1 MKTAD
6 HLSSSLP
13 AVLKQYL
20 PEYEPSLPVKR
31 QESLSARTKSAG
43 KGSSGSKSPGRKSVS
58 ARNNHRGEETH
69 LRAESPNNG
78 QNKRRQSSEAER
90 LEKLSLK
97 WDIAKNDVRQDQ
109 HQLLKDK
116 VELQQQLIRK
126 QDALAQA
133 KRAEMENEERK
144 QKELDKARKQAK
156 EAALLQQCRNSLEE
170 DRKSASKE
178 RKSKAK
184 AAVSTPPTTSSSVP
198 SSPAKTPNRSR
209 RFHPNLS
216 PVSRTPTNSELLQ
229 RDPSWSMP
237 EGEKLQWHQ
246 QQLYQ
251 VLGKGADYFLHPKIE
266 KKAVKPINSKLRKE
280 GGKRRK
286 RESSEMS
293 FDSLGRAGVD
303 RLLKTL
309 RDESQIRLLKA
320 DAHIP
325 QELKDTFGAFVRE
338 SVGKDRP
345 PVRRFFCPQEDV
357 PELARLQDHSKL
369 VRVRHYK
376 HRVDLMYR
384 ASKNNQDRS
393 NILIHNNPPPE
404 VASLDADRDGVG
416 RYLPSWMDDTADS
429 EPDYMKWVKDGK
441 HTHRDDLTGQPI
453 REDEEDLGKAEGEM
467 MEGFTDE
474 VILQMSRRKHR
485 RPQPKYTFIKEEDTR
500 VKGSFTDK
508 FRDLYDNADIPR
520 PFNATKLPTPSKS
533 KSVLGLTSDDMA
545 AEDRNSCRSAPI
557 PEKHRRYY
565 DYISQWEPL
574 SMNALIEYTQKKE
587 AEGEGEFNQGRPK
600 MWSTQ
605 VKVT

>member
-20 PEYEPSLPVKR
+20 PEYEPTVPVKA
-31 QESLSARTKSAG
+31 QDSLSPRNTSSQKSSR
-43 KGSSGSKSPGRKSVS
+43 SSRSPGRKASS
-58 ARNNHRGEETH
+58 ARNSSRNEDNLLLGS
-69 LRAESPNNG
+69 ESSDNG

-97 WDIAKNDVRQDQ
+97 WDIAKNDVKQDQ
-109 HQLLKDK
+109 HQMLKDK
-116 VELQQQLIRK
+116 VLLQQQLIKK

-133 KRAEMENEERK
+133 KREDADNEARK
-144 QKELDKARKQAK
+144 QKELEKAKKQAK
-156 EAALLQQCRNSLEE
+156 EAALLQQCKNSIEE
-170 DRKSASKE
+170 DRRSASKE

-184 AAVSTPPTTSSSVP
+184 ASVTTPPTPSSNVP
-198 SSPAKTPNRSR
+198 SSPIRTPSKSR

-216 PVSRTPTNSELLQ
+216 PVSRTPTNTELLD

-246 QQLYQ
+246 KQLYQ

-280 GGKRRK
+280 G
-286 RESSEMS
+286 
-293 FDSLGRAGVD
+293 GRAGVD

-357 PELARLQDHSKL
+357 PELARLQDHSKTA
-369 VRVRHYK
+369 RVRHYK

-384 ASKNNQDRS
+384 ASRNNEDRT

-404 VASLDADRDGVG
+404 VASLDTDQDGVG
-416 RYLPSWMDDTADS
+416 RYLPSWMDDRAES
-429 EPDYMKWVKDGK
+429 EPDYMKWVKEGGN
-441 HTHRDDLTGQPI
+441 THRDLTSQPI
-453 REDEEDLGKAEGEM
+453 KEDDEDWQKPEEDLGG
-467 MEGFTDE
+467 EGFTDE

-485 RPQPKYTFIKEEDTR
+485 HPQPKYIFMKEEDTN
-500 VKGSFTDK
+500 VKGTFTDK
-508 FRDLYDNADIPR
+508 FRDMYDNADIPR
-520 PFNATKLPTPSKS
+520 PFNATKLPTPTKS
-533 KSVLGLTSDDMA
+533 KSVLGLTTEDLV
-545 AEDRNSCRSAPI
+545 EDRTSCQSAPV
-557 PEKHRRYY
+557 PERHRRYY

-587 AEGEGEFNQGRPK
+587 AEGVGEYNQGRPK

>member
-20 PEYEPSLPVKR
+20 PEYEPTVPVKA
-31 QESLSARTKSAG
+31 QDSLSPRNTSSQKSSR
-43 KGSSGSKSPGRKSVS
+43 SSRSPGRKASS
-58 ARNNHRGEETH
+58 ARNSSRNEDNLLLGS
-69 LRAESPNNG
+69 ESSDNG

-97 WDIAKNDVRQDQ
+97 WDIAKNDVKQDQ
-109 HQLLKDK
+109 HQMLKDK
-116 VELQQQLIRK
+116 VLLQQQLIKK

-133 KRAEMENEERK
+133 KREDADNEARK
-144 QKELDKARKQAK
+144 QKELEKAKKQAK
-156 EAALLQQCRNSLEE
+156 EAALLQQCKNSIEE
-170 DRKSASKE
+170 DRRSASKE

-184 AAVSTPPTTSSSVP
+184 ASVTTPPTPSSNVP
-198 SSPAKTPNRSR
+198 SSPIRTPSKSR

-216 PVSRTPTNSELLQ
+216 PVSRTPTNTELLD
-229 RDPSWSMP
+229 RDPSWSIP

-246 QQLYQ
+246 KQLYQ

-280 GGKRRK
+280 G
-286 RESSEMS
+286 
-293 FDSLGRAGVD
+293 GRAGVD

-357 PELARLQDHSKL
+357 PELARLQDHSKTA
-369 VRVRHYK
+369 RVRHYK

-384 ASKNNQDRS
+384 ASRNNEDRT

-404 VASLDADRDGVG
+404 VASLDTDQDGVG
-416 RYLPSWMDDTADS
+416 RYLPSWMDDRAES
-429 EPDYMKWVKDGK
+429 EPDYMKWVKEGGN
-441 HTHRDDLTGQPI
+441 THRDLTSQPI
-453 REDEEDLGKAEGEM
+453 KEDDEDWQKPEEDLGG
-467 MEGFTDE
+467 EGFTDE

-485 RPQPKYTFIKEEDTR
+485 HPQPKYIFMKEEDTN
-500 VKGSFTDK
+500 VKGTFTDK
-508 FRDLYDNADIPR
+508 FRDMYDNADIPR
-520 PFNATKLPTPSKS
+520 PFNATKLPTHTKS
-533 KSVLGLTSDDMA
+533 KSVLGLTTEDLV
-545 AEDRNSCRSAPI
+545 EDRTSCQSAPV
-557 PEKHRRYY
+557 PERHRRYY

-587 AEGEGEFNQGRPK
+587 AEGVGEYNQGRPK

>member
-13 AVLKQYL
+13 AVLKQYV
-20 PEYEPSLPVKR
+20 PEYEPTVPVKA
-31 QESLSARTKSAG
+31 QDSLSPRNTSSQKSSR
-43 KGSSGSKSPGRKSVS
+43 SSRSPGRKASS
-58 ARNNHRGEETH
+58 ARNSSRNEDNLLLGS
-69 LRAESPNNG
+69 ESSDNG

-97 WDIAKNDVRQDQ
+97 WDIAKNDVKQDQ
-109 HQLLKDK
+109 HQMLKDK
-116 VELQQQLIRK
+116 VLLQQQLIKK

-133 KRAEMENEERK
+133 KREDADNEARK
-144 QKELDKARKQAK
+144 QKELEKAKKQAK
-156 EAALLQQCRNSLEE
+156 EAALLQQCKNSIEE
-170 DRKSASKE
+170 DRRSASKE

-184 AAVSTPPTTSSSVP
+184 ASVTTPPTPSSNVP
-198 SSPAKTPNRSR
+198 SSPIRTPSKSR

-216 PVSRTPTNSELLQ
+216 PVSRTPTNTELLD

-246 QQLYQ
+246 KQLYQ

-280 GGKRRK
+280 G
-286 RESSEMS
+286 
-293 FDSLGRAGVD
+293 GRAGVD

-357 PELARLQDHSKL
+357 PELARLQDHSKTA
-369 VRVRHYK
+369 RVRHYK

-384 ASKNNQDRS
+384 ASRNNEDRT

-404 VASLDADRDGVG
+404 VASLDTDQDGVG
-416 RYLPSWMDDTADS
+416 RYLPSWMDDRAES
-429 EPDYMKWVKDGK
+429 EPDYMKWVKEGGN
-441 HTHRDDLTGQPI
+441 THRDLTSQPI
-453 REDEEDLGKAEGEM
+453 KEDDEDWQKPEEDLGG
-467 MEGFTDE
+467 EGFTDE

-485 RPQPKYTFIKEEDTR
+485 HPQPKYIFMKEEDTN
-500 VKGSFTDK
+500 VKGTFTDK
-508 FRDLYDNADIPR
+508 FRDMYDNADIPR
-520 PFNATKLPTPSKS
+520 PFNATKLPTHTKS
-533 KSVLGLTSDDMA
+533 KSVLGLTTEDLV
-545 AEDRNSCRSAPI
+545 EDRTSCQSAPV
-557 PEKHRRYY
+557 PERHRRYY

-587 AEGEGEFNQGRPK
+587 AEGVGEYNQGRPK

>member
-1 MKTAD
+1 M
-6 HLSSSLP
+6 SSLYIFTI
-13 AVLKQYL
+13 AVCRKVQD
-20 PEYEPSLPVKR
+20 
-31 QESLSARTKSAG
+31 SLSPRNTSSQKSSR
-43 KGSSGSKSPGRKSVS
+43 SSRSPGRKASS
-58 ARNNHRGEETH
+58 ARNSSRNEDNLILGS
-69 LRAESPNNG
+69 ESSDIG

-97 WDIAKNDVRQDQ
+97 WDIAKNDVKQDQ
-109 HQLLKDK
+109 HQMLKDK
-116 VELQQQLIRK
+116 VLLQQQLIKK

-133 KRAEMENEERK
+133 KRADAENEARK
-144 QKELDKARKQAK
+144 QKELEKAKKQAK
-156 EAALLQQCRNSLEE
+156 EAALLQQCKNSIEE
-170 DRKSASKE
+170 DRRSASKE

-184 AAVSTPPTTSSSVP
+184 ASVTTPPTPSSNVP
-198 SSPAKTPNRSR
+198 SSPIRTPSKSR

-216 PVSRTPTNSELLQ
+216 PVSRTPTNTELLD

-246 QQLYQ
+246 KQLYQ

-280 GGKRRK
+280 G
-286 RESSEMS
+286 
-293 FDSLGRAGVD
+293 GRAGVD

-357 PELARLQDHSKL
+357 PELARLQDHSKTA
-369 VRVRHYK
+369 RVRHYK

-384 ASKNNQDRS
+384 ASRNNEDRT

-404 VASLDADRDGVG
+404 VASLDTDQDGVG
-416 RYLPSWMDDTADS
+416 RYLPSWMDDSAES
-429 EPDYMKWVKDGK
+429 EPDYMKWVKDGRN
-441 HTHRDDLTGQPI
+441 THRDLTSQPI
-453 REDEEDLGKAEGEM
+453 KEDDEDVQKPEEGLGG
-467 MEGFTDE
+467 EGFTDE

-485 RPQPKYTFIKEEDTR
+485 HPQPKYVFMKEEDTN
-500 VKGSFTDK
+500 VKGTFTDK
-508 FRDLYDNADIPR
+508 FKDMYDNADIPR
-520 PFNATKLPTPSKS
+520 PFNATKLPTPTKS
-533 KSVLGLTSDDMA
+533 KSVLGLTTEDLV
-545 AEDRNSCRSAPI
+545 EDRTSCQSAPI
-557 PEKHRRYY
+557 PERHRRYY

-587 AEGEGEFNQGRPK
+587 AEGVGEYNQGRPK
-600 MWSTQ
+600 MWPTQ

>member
-20 PEYEPSLPVKR
+20 PEYEPTVPVKALD
-31 QESLSARTKSAG
+31 SLSPRNTSSQKSSR
-43 KGSSGSKSPGRKSVS
+43 SSRSPGRKASS
-58 ARNNHRGEETH
+58 ARNSSRNEDNLLLGS
-69 LRAESPNNG
+69 ESSDNG

-97 WDIAKNDVRQDQ
+97 WDIAKNDVKQDQ
-109 HQLLKDK
+109 HQMLKDK
-116 VELQQQLIRK
+116 VLLQQQLIKK

-133 KRAEMENEERK
+133 KREDADNEARK
-144 QKELDKARKQAK
+144 QKELEKAKKQAK
-156 EAALLQQCRNSLEE
+156 EAALLQQCKNSIEE
-170 DRKSASKE
+170 DRRSASKE

-184 AAVSTPPTTSSSVP
+184 ASVTTPPTPSSNVP
-198 SSPAKTPNRSR
+198 SSPIRTPSKSR

-216 PVSRTPTNSELLQ
+216 PVSRTPTNTELLD

-246 QQLYQ
+246 KQLYQ

-280 GGKRRK
+280 G
-286 RESSEMS
+286 
-293 FDSLGRAGVD
+293 GRAGVD

-357 PELARLQDHSKL
+357 PELARLQDHSKTA
-369 VRVRHYK
+369 RVRHYK

-384 ASKNNQDRS
+384 ASRNNEDRT

-404 VASLDADRDGVG
+404 VASLDTDQDGVG
-416 RYLPSWMDDTADS
+416 RYLPSWMDDRAES
-429 EPDYMKWVKDGK
+429 EPDYMKWVKEGGN
-441 HTHRDDLTGQPI
+441 THRDLTSQPI
-453 REDEEDLGKAEGEM
+453 KEDDEDWQKPEEDLGG
-467 MEGFTDE
+467 EGFTDE

-485 RPQPKYTFIKEEDTR
+485 HPQPKYIFMKEEDTN
-500 VKGSFTDK
+500 VKGTFTDK
-508 FRDLYDNADIPR
+508 FRDMYDNADIPR
-520 PFNATKLPTPSKS
+520 PFNATKLPTPTKS
-533 KSVLGLTSDDMA
+533 KSVLGLTTEDLV
-545 AEDRNSCRSAPI
+545 EDRTSCQSAPV
-557 PEKHRRYY
+557 PERHRRYY

-587 AEGEGEFNQGRPK
+587 AEGVGEYNQGRPK

>member
-20 PEYEPSLPVKR
+20 PEYEPAVPVKA
-31 QESLSARTKSAG
+31 QDSLSPRNT
-43 KGSSGSKSPGRKSVS
+43 SSERSSRSSRSPGRKASS
-58 ARNNHRGEETH
+58 ARNNSRNGDN
-69 LRAESPNNG
+69 LLLGSESTENG

-97 WDIAKNDVRQDQ
+97 WDIAKNDVKQDQ
-109 HQLLKDK
+109 HQMLKDK
-116 VELQQQLIRK
+116 VVLQQQLIKK

-133 KRAEMENEERK
+133 KREDAENEARK
-144 QKELDKARKQAK
+144 QKELEKAKKQAK
-156 EAALLQQCRNSLEE
+156 EAALLQQCKNSIEE
-170 DRKSASKE
+170 DRRSASKE
-178 RKSKAK
+178 RKSKTK
-184 AAVSTPPTTSSSVP
+184 ASVTTPPTPSSNVP
-198 SSPAKTPNRSR
+198 SSPIRTPSKSR

-216 PVSRTPTNSELLQ
+216 PVSRTPTNTELLD

-246 QQLYQ
+246 KQLYQ

-280 GGKRRK
+280 G
-286 RESSEMS
+286 
-293 FDSLGRAGVD
+293 GRAGVD

-357 PELARLQDHSKL
+357 PELARLQDHSKTA
-369 VRVRHYK
+369 RVRHYK

-384 ASKNNQDRS
+384 ASRNNEDRT

-404 VASLDADRDGVG
+404 VASLDTDQDGVG
-416 RYLPSWMDDTADS
+416 RYLPSWMDDSAES
-429 EPDYMKWVKDGK
+429 EPDYMKWVKDGRD
-441 HTHRDDLTGQPI
+441 THRDLTSQPI
-453 REDEEDLGKAEGEM
+453 REDDEDVQKPDGGLGG
-467 MEGFTDE
+467 EGFTDE

-485 RPQPKYTFIKEEDTR
+485 HPQPKYVFMKEEDTN
-500 VKGSFTDK
+500 VKGTFTDK
-508 FRDLYDNADIPR
+508 FRDMYDNADIPR
-520 PFNATKLPTPSKS
+520 PFNAAKLPTPTKS
-533 KSVLGLTSDDMA
+533 KSVLGLTTEELV
-545 AEDRNSCRSAPI
+545 EDRTSCQSAPI
-557 PEKHRRYY
+557 PERHRRY
-565 DYISQWEPL
+565 YISQWEPL

-587 AEGEGEFNQGRPK
+587 AEGVGEYNQGRPK
-600 MWSTQ
+600 MWSTE

>member
-13 AVLKQYL
+13 AVLKQYV
-20 PEYEPSLPVKR
+20 PEYEPTVPVKA
-31 QESLSARTKSAG
+31 QDSLSPRNTSSQKSSR
-43 KGSSGSKSPGRKSVS
+43 SSRSPGRKASS
-58 ARNNHRGEETH
+58 ARNSSRNEDNLLLGS
-69 LRAESPNNG
+69 ESSDSG

-97 WDIAKNDVRQDQ
+97 WDIAKNDVKQDQ
-109 HQLLKDK
+109 HQMLKDK
-116 VELQQQLIRK
+116 VLLQQQLIKK

-133 KRAEMENEERK
+133 KREDADNEARK
-144 QKELDKARKQAK
+144 QKELEKAKKQAK
-156 EAALLQQCRNSLEE
+156 EAALLQQCKNSIEE
-170 DRKSASKE
+170 DRRSASKE

-184 AAVSTPPTTSSSVP
+184 ASVTTPPTPSSNVP
-198 SSPAKTPNRSR
+198 SSPIRTPSKSR

-216 PVSRTPTNSELLQ
+216 PVSRTPTNTELLD

-246 QQLYQ
+246 KQLYQ

-280 GGKRRK
+280 G
-286 RESSEMS
+286 
-293 FDSLGRAGVD
+293 GRAGVD

-357 PELARLQDHSKL
+357 PELARLQDHSKTA
-369 VRVRHYK
+369 RVRHYK

-384 ASKNNQDRS
+384 ASRNNEDRT

-404 VASLDADRDGVG
+404 VASLDTDQDGVG
-416 RYLPSWMDDTADS
+416 RYLPSWMDDRAES
-429 EPDYMKWVKDGK
+429 EPDYMKWVKEGGN
-441 HTHRDDLTGQPI
+441 THRDLTSQPI
-453 REDEEDLGKAEGEM
+453 KEDDEDWQKPEEDLGG
-467 MEGFTDE
+467 EGFTDE

-485 RPQPKYTFIKEEDTR
+485 HPQPKYIFMKEEDTN
-500 VKGSFTDK
+500 VKGTFTDK
-508 FRDLYDNADIPR
+508 FRDMYDNADIPR
-520 PFNATKLPTPSKS
+520 PFNATKLPTHTKS
-533 KSVLGLTSDDMA
+533 KSVLGLTTEDLV
-545 AEDRNSCRSAPI
+545 EDRTSCQSAPV
-557 PEKHRRYY
+557 PERHRRYY

-587 AEGEGEFNQGRPK
+587 AEGVGEYNQGRPK

>member
-1 MKTAD
+1 M
-6 HLSSSLP
+6 
-13 AVLKQYL
+13 
-20 PEYEPSLPVKR
+20 
-31 QESLSARTKSAG
+31 
-43 KGSSGSKSPGRKSVS
+43 
-58 ARNNHRGEETH
+58 
-69 LRAESPNNG
+69 
-78 QNKRRQSSEAER
+78 
-90 LEKLSLK
+90 
-97 WDIAKNDVRQDQ
+97 
-109 HQLLKDK
+109 LKDK
-116 VELQQQLIRK
+116 VLLQQQLIKK

-133 KRAEMENEERK
+133 KRADAENEARK
-144 QKELDKARKQAK
+144 QKELEKAKKQAK
-156 EAALLQQCRNSLEE
+156 EAALLQQCKNSLEE
-170 DRKSASKE
+170 DRRSASKE

-184 AAVSTPPTTSSSVP
+184 ASVTTPPTPSSNVP
-198 SSPAKTPNRSR
+198 SSPIRTPSKSR

-216 PVSRTPTNSELLQ
+216 PVSRTPTNTELLD

-246 QQLYQ
+246 KQLYQ

-280 GGKRRK
+280 G
-286 RESSEMS
+286 
-293 FDSLGRAGVD
+293 GRAGVD

-357 PELARLQDHSKL
+357 PELARLQDHSKTA
-369 VRVRHYK
+369 RVRHYK

-384 ASKNNQDRS
+384 ASRNNEDRT

-404 VASLDADRDGVG
+404 VASLDTDQDGVG
-416 RYLPSWMDDTADS
+416 RYLPSWMDDSAES
-429 EPDYMKWVKDGK
+429 EPDYMKWVKDGRN
-441 HTHRDDLTGQPI
+441 THRDLTSQPI
-453 REDEEDLGKAEGEM
+453 KEDDEDVQKPEEGFGG
-467 MEGFTDE
+467 EGFTDE

-485 RPQPKYTFIKEEDTR
+485 HPQPKYVFMKEEDTN
-500 VKGSFTDK
+500 VKGTFTDK
-508 FRDLYDNADIPR
+508 FKDMYDNADIPR
-520 PFNATKLPTPSKS
+520 PFNATKLPTPTKS
-533 KSVLGLTSDDMA
+533 KSVLGLTTEDLV
-545 AEDRNSCRSAPI
+545 EDRTSCQSAPI
-557 PEKHRRYY
+557 PERHRRYY

-587 AEGEGEFNQGRPK
+587 AEGVGEYNQGRPK
-600 MWSTQ
+600 MWPTQ

>member
-13 AVLKQYL
+13 AVLKQYV
-20 PEYEPSLPVKR
+20 PEYEPTVPVKA
-31 QESLSARTKSAG
+31 QDSLSPRNTSSQKSSR
-43 KGSSGSKSPGRKSVS
+43 SSRSPGRKASS
-58 ARNNHRGEETH
+58 ARNSSRNEDNLLLGS
-69 LRAESPNNG
+69 ESSDNG

-97 WDIAKNDVRQDQ
+97 WDIAKNDVKQDQ
-109 HQLLKDK
+109 HQMLKDK
-116 VELQQQLIRK
+116 VLLQQQLIKK

-133 KRAEMENEERK
+133 KREDADNEARK
-144 QKELDKARKQAK
+144 QKELEKAKKQAK
-156 EAALLQQCRNSLEE
+156 EAALLQQCKNSIEE
-170 DRKSASKE
+170 DRRSASKE

-184 AAVSTPPTTSSSVP
+184 ASVTTPPTPSSNVP
-198 SSPAKTPNRSR
+198 SSPIRTPSKSR

-216 PVSRTPTNSELLQ
+216 PVSRTPTNTELLD

-246 QQLYQ
+246 KQLYQ

-280 GGKRRK
+280 G
-286 RESSEMS
+286 
-293 FDSLGRAGVD
+293 GRAGVD

-357 PELARLQDHSKL
+357 PELARLQDHSKTA
-369 VRVRHYK
+369 RVRHYK

-384 ASKNNQDRS
+384 ASRNNEDRT

-404 VASLDADRDGVG
+404 VASLDTDQDGVG
-416 RYLPSWMDDTADS
+416 RYLPSWMDDRAES
-429 EPDYMKWVKDGK
+429 EPDYMKWVKEGGN
-441 HTHRDDLTGQPI
+441 THRDLTSQPI
-453 REDEEDLGKAEGEM
+453 KEDDEDWQKPEEDLGG
-467 MEGFTDE
+467 EGFTDE

-485 RPQPKYTFIKEEDTR
+485 HPQPKYIFMKEEDTN
-500 VKGSFTDK
+500 VKGTFTDK
-508 FRDLYDNADIPR
+508 FRDMYDNADIPR
-520 PFNATKLPTPSKS
+520 PFNATKLPTPTKS
-533 KSVLGLTSDDMA
+533 KSVLGLTTEDLV
-545 AEDRNSCRSAPI
+545 EDRTSCQSAPV
-557 PEKHRRYY
+557 PERHRRYY

-587 AEGEGEFNQGRPK
+587 AEGVGEYNQGRPK

>member
-13 AVLKQYL
+13 AVLKQYV
-20 PEYEPSLPVKR
+20 PEYEPTVPVKA
-31 QESLSARTKSAG
+31 QDSLSPRNTSSQKSSR
-43 KGSSGSKSPGRKSVS
+43 SSRSPGRKASS
-58 ARNNHRGEETH
+58 ARNSSRNEDNLLLGS
-69 LRAESPNNG
+69 ESSDNG

-97 WDIAKNDVRQDQ
+97 WDIAKNDVKQDQ
-109 HQLLKDK
+109 HQMLKDK
-116 VELQQQLIRK
+116 VLLQQQLIKK

-133 KRAEMENEERK
+133 KREDADNEARK
-144 QKELDKARKQAK
+144 QKELEKAKKQAK
-156 EAALLQQCRNSLEE
+156 EAALLQQCKNSIEE
-170 DRKSASKE
+170 DRRSASKE

-184 AAVSTPPTTSSSVP
+184 ASVTTPPTPSSNVP
-198 SSPAKTPNRSR
+198 SSPIRTPSKSR

-216 PVSRTPTNSELLQ
+216 PVSRTPTNTELLD

-246 QQLYQ
+246 KQLYQ

-280 GGKRRK
+280 G
-286 RESSEMS
+286 
-293 FDSLGRAGVD
+293 GRAGVD

-357 PELARLQDHSKL
+357 PELARLQDHSKTA
-369 VRVRHYK
+369 RVRHYK

-384 ASKNNQDRS
+384 ASRNNEDRT

-404 VASLDADRDGVG
+404 VASLDTDQDGVG
-416 RYLPSWMDDTADS
+416 RYLPSWMDDRAES
-429 EPDYMKWVKDGK
+429 EPDYMKWVKEGGN
-441 HTHRDDLTGQPI
+441 THRDLTSQPI
-453 REDEEDLGKAEGEM
+453 KEDDEDWQKPEEDLGG
-467 MEGFTDE
+467 EGFTDE

-485 RPQPKYTFIKEEDTR
+485 HPQPKYIFMKEEYTN
-500 VKGSFTDK
+500 VKGTFTDK
-508 FRDLYDNADIPR
+508 FRDMYDNADIPR
-520 PFNATKLPTPSKS
+520 PFNATKLPTPTKS
-533 KSVLGLTSDDMA
+533 KSVLGLTTEDLV
-545 AEDRNSCRSAPI
+545 EDRTSCQSAPV
-557 PEKHRRYY
+557 PERHRRYY

-587 AEGEGEFNQGRPK
+587 AEGVGEYNQGRPK

>member
-13 AVLKQYL
+13 AVLKQYV
-20 PEYEPSLPVKR
+20 PEYEPTVPVKA
-31 QESLSARTKSAG
+31 QDSLSPRNTSSQKSSR
-43 KGSSGSKSPGRKSVS
+43 SSRSPGRKASS
-58 ARNNHRGEETH
+58 ARNSSRNEDNLLLGS
-69 LRAESPNNG
+69 ESSDSG

-97 WDIAKNDVRQDQ
+97 WDIAKNDVKQDQ
-109 HQLLKDK
+109 HQMLKDK
-116 VELQQQLIRK
+116 VLLQQQLIKK

-133 KRAEMENEERK
+133 KREDADNEARK
-144 QKELDKARKQAK
+144 QKELEKAKKQAK
-156 EAALLQQCRNSLEE
+156 EAALLQQCRNSIEE
-170 DRKSASKE
+170 DRRSASKE

-184 AAVSTPPTTSSSVP
+184 ASVTTPPTPSSNVP
-198 SSPAKTPNRSR
+198 SSPIRTPSKSR

-216 PVSRTPTNSELLQ
+216 PVSRTPTNTELLD

-246 QQLYQ
+246 KQLYQ

-280 GGKRRK
+280 G
-286 RESSEMS
+286 
-293 FDSLGRAGVD
+293 GRAGVD

-357 PELARLQDHSKL
+357 PELARLQDHSKTA
-369 VRVRHYK
+369 RVRHYK

-384 ASKNNQDRS
+384 ASRNNEDRT

-404 VASLDADRDGVG
+404 VASLDTDQDGVG
-416 RYLPSWMDDTADS
+416 RYLPSWMDDRAES
-429 EPDYMKWVKDGK
+429 EPDYMKWVKEGGN
-441 HTHRDDLTGQPI
+441 THRDLTSQPI
-453 REDEEDLGKAEGEM
+453 KEDDEDWQKPEEDLGG
-467 MEGFTDE
+467 EGFTDE

-485 RPQPKYTFIKEEDTR
+485 HPQPKYIFMKEEDTN
-500 VKGSFTDK
+500 VKGTFTDK
-508 FRDLYDNADIPR
+508 FRDMYDNADIPR
-520 PFNATKLPTPSKS
+520 PFNATKLPTPTKS
-533 KSVLGLTSDDMA
+533 KSVLGLTTEDLV
-545 AEDRNSCRSAPI
+545 EDRTSCQSAPV
-557 PEKHRRYY
+557 PERHRRYY

-587 AEGEGEFNQGRPK
+587 AEGVGEYNQGRPK

>member
-13 AVLKQYL
+13 AVLKQYV
-20 PEYEPSLPVKR
+20 PEYEPTVPVKA
-31 QESLSARTKSAG
+31 QDSLSPRNTSSQKSSR
-43 KGSSGSKSPGRKSVS
+43 SSRSPGRKASS
-58 ARNNHRGEETH
+58 ARNSSRNEDNLLLGS
-69 LRAESPNNG
+69 ESSDSG

-97 WDIAKNDVRQDQ
+97 WDIAKNDVKQDQ
-109 HQLLKDK
+109 HQMLKDK
-116 VELQQQLIRK
+116 VLLQQQLIKK

-133 KRAEMENEERK
+133 KREDADNEARK
-144 QKELDKARKQAK
+144 QKELEKAKKQAK
-156 EAALLQQCRNSLEE
+156 EAALLQQCRNSIEE
-170 DRKSASKE
+170 DRRSASKE

-184 AAVSTPPTTSSSVP
+184 ASVTTPPTPSSNVP
-198 SSPAKTPNRSR
+198 SSPIRTPSKSR

-216 PVSRTPTNSELLQ
+216 PVSRTPTNTELLD

-246 QQLYQ
+246 MQLYQ

-280 GGKRRK
+280 G
-286 RESSEMS
+286 
-293 FDSLGRAGVD
+293 GRAGVD

-357 PELARLQDHSKL
+357 PELARLQDHSKTA
-369 VRVRHYK
+369 RVRHYK

-384 ASKNNQDRS
+384 ASRNNEDRT

-404 VASLDADRDGVG
+404 VASLDTDQDGVG
-416 RYLPSWMDDTADS
+416 RYLPSWMDDRAES
-429 EPDYMKWVKDGK
+429 EPDYMKWVKEGGN
-441 HTHRDDLTGQPI
+441 THRDLTSQPI
-453 REDEEDLGKAEGEM
+453 KEDDEDWQKPEEDLGG
-467 MEGFTDE
+467 EGFTDE

-485 RPQPKYTFIKEEDTR
+485 HPQPKYIFMKEEDTN
-500 VKGSFTDK
+500 VKGTFTDK
-508 FRDLYDNADIPR
+508 FRDMYDNADIPR
-520 PFNATKLPTPSKS
+520 PFNATKLPTPTKS
-533 KSVLGLTSDDMA
+533 KSVLGLTTEDLV
-545 AEDRNSCRSAPI
+545 EDRTSCQSAPV
-557 PEKHRRYY
+557 PERHRRYY

-587 AEGEGEFNQGRPK
+587 AEGVGEYNQGRPK

>member
-1 MKTAD
+1 MNELKMKTAD

-20 PEYEPSLPVKR
+20 PDYEPTLPVKP
-31 QESLSARTKSAG
+31 QEPITPRNRSPEKLSDRSR
-43 KGSSGSKSPGRKSVS
+43 SPGKRSSSKNSNKDEGFHQRS
-58 ARNNHRGEETH
+58 S
-69 LRAESPNNG
+69 SPGNG

-116 VELQQQLIRK
+116 VLLQQQLIKK

-133 KRAEMENEERK
+133 KREELEKEAQK
-144 QKELDKARKQAK
+144 QRELEKAKKQAK
-156 EAALLQQCRNSLEE
+156 ESALLQQCKNSIEE

-184 AAVSTPPTTSSSVP
+184 AAVTTPPTPSSTGVP
-198 SSPAKTPNRSR
+198 SSPVRTPSKSR
-209 RFHPNLS
+209 RFHPNLP
-216 PVSRTPTNSELLQ
+216 PVSRTPTNTELLE

-237 EGEKLQWHQ
+237 EGEPLPWHQ
-246 QQLYQ
+246 KQLYQ

-280 GGKRRK
+280 GG
-286 RESSEMS
+286 
-293 FDSLGRAGVD
+293 RAGVE

-345 PVRRFFCPQEDV
+345 PVQRFFCAEEDV
-357 PELARLQDHSKL
+357 PELARLQDHSKSA
-369 VRVRHYK
+369 RVRHYK
-376 HRVDLMYR
+376 HKTDLMFR
-384 ASKNNQDRS
+384 ASKNNEDRT

-404 VASLDADRDGVG
+404 VASVDPEEDGVG
-416 RYLPSWMDDTADS
+416 RYLPSWIDDLAES
-429 EPDYMKWVKDGK
+429 EPDYMKWVTGGK
-441 HTHRDDLTGQPI
+441 QSHRDLTSQPI
-453 REDEEDLGKAEGEM
+453 KEDEEEPERQEEERAEE
-467 MEGFTDE
+467 FTDE
-474 VILQMSRRKHR
+474 VILQMSRRKHHK
-485 RPQPKYTFIKEEDTR
+485 PQPKYIFIKDEDTNF
-500 VKGSFTDK
+500 KGTFTDK
-508 FRDLYDNADIPR
+508 FRDMYDNADIPR
-520 PFNATKLPTPSKS
+520 PFNANKLPSPTKS
-533 KSVLGLTSDDMA
+533 KSVLGLTTEDMA
-545 AEDRNSCRSAPI
+545 EDDRPSCQSAPI
-557 PEKHRRYY
+557 PSRHRRYY
-565 DYISQWEPL
+565 DYVSQWEPL
-574 SMNALIEYTQKKE
+574 SMNALIEYTKKKE
-587 AEGEGEFNQGRPK
+587 AEGAGEFNQGRPK
-600 MWSTQ
+600 MWTNQ

>member
-13 AVLKQYL
+13 AVLKQYV
-20 PEYEPSLPVKR
+20 PEYEPTVPVKA
-31 QESLSARTKSAG
+31 QDSLSPRNTSSQKSSR
-43 KGSSGSKSPGRKSVS
+43 SSRSPGRKASS
-58 ARNNHRGEETH
+58 AQNSSRNEDNLLLGS
-69 LRAESPNNG
+69 ESSDNG

-97 WDIAKNDVRQDQ
+97 WDIAKNDVKQDQ
-109 HQLLKDK
+109 HQMLKDK
-116 VELQQQLIRK
+116 VLLQQQLIKK

-133 KRAEMENEERK
+133 KREDADNEARK
-144 QKELDKARKQAK
+144 QKELEKAKKQAK
-156 EAALLQQCRNSLEE
+156 EAALLQQCKNSIEE
-170 DRKSASKE
+170 DRRSASKE

-184 AAVSTPPTTSSSVP
+184 ASVTTPPTPSSNVP
-198 SSPAKTPNRSR
+198 SSPIRTPSKSR

-216 PVSRTPTNSELLQ
+216 PVSRTPTNTELLD

-246 QQLYQ
+246 KQLYQ

-280 GGKRRK
+280 G
-286 RESSEMS
+286 
-293 FDSLGRAGVD
+293 GRAGVD

-357 PELARLQDHSKL
+357 PELARLQDHSKTA
-369 VRVRHYK
+369 RVRHYK

-384 ASKNNQDRS
+384 ASRNNEDRT

-404 VASLDADRDGVG
+404 VASLDTDQDGVG
-416 RYLPSWMDDTADS
+416 RYLPSWMDDRAES
-429 EPDYMKWVKDGK
+429 EPDYMKWVKEGGN
-441 HTHRDDLTGQPI
+441 THRDLTSQPI
-453 REDEEDLGKAEGEM
+453 KEDDEDWQKPEEDLGG
-467 MEGFTDE
+467 EGFTDE

-485 RPQPKYTFIKEEDTR
+485 HPQPKYIFMKEEDTN
-500 VKGSFTDK
+500 VKGTFTDK
-508 FRDLYDNADIPR
+508 FRDMYDNADIPR
-520 PFNATKLPTPSKS
+520 PFNATKLPTHTKS
-533 KSVLGLTSDDMA
+533 KSVLGLTTEDLV
-545 AEDRNSCRSAPI
+545 EDRTSCQSAPV
-557 PEKHRRYY
+557 PERHRRYY

-587 AEGEGEFNQGRPK
+587 AEGVGEYNQGRPK

>member
-20 PEYEPSLPVKR
+20 PEYEPAVPVKA
-31 QESLSARTKSAG
+31 QDSLSPRNT
-43 KGSSGSKSPGRKSVS
+43 SSERSSRSSRSPGRKASS
-58 ARNNHRGEETH
+58 ARNNSRNGDN
-69 LRAESPNNG
+69 LLLGSESTENG

-97 WDIAKNDVRQDQ
+97 WDIAKNDVKQDQ
-109 HQLLKDK
+109 HQMLKDK
-116 VELQQQLIRK
+116 VVLQQQLIKK

-133 KRAEMENEERK
+133 KREDAENEARK
-144 QKELDKARKQAK
+144 QKELEKAKKQAK
-156 EAALLQQCRNSLEE
+156 EAALLQQCKNSIEE
-170 DRKSASKE
+170 DRRSASKE

-184 AAVSTPPTTSSSVP
+184 ACVTTPPTPSSNVP
-198 SSPAKTPNRSR
+198 SSPIRTPSKSR

-216 PVSRTPTNSELLQ
+216 PVSRTPTNTELLD

-246 QQLYQ
+246 KQLYQ

-280 GGKRRK
+280 G
-286 RESSEMS
+286 
-293 FDSLGRAGVD
+293 GRAGVD

-357 PELARLQDHSKL
+357 PELARLQDHSKTA
-369 VRVRHYK
+369 RVRHYK

-384 ASKNNQDRS
+384 ASRNNEDRT

-404 VASLDADRDGVG
+404 VASLDTDQDGVG
-416 RYLPSWMDDTADS
+416 RYLPSWMDDSAES
-429 EPDYMKWVKDGK
+429 EPDYMKWVKDGRD
-441 HTHRDDLTGQPI
+441 THRDLTSQPI
-453 REDEEDLGKAEGEM
+453 REDDEDVQKPEGGLGG
-467 MEGFTDE
+467 EGFTDE

-485 RPQPKYTFIKEEDTR
+485 HPQPKYVFMKEEDTN
-500 VKGSFTDK
+500 VKGTFTDK
-508 FRDLYDNADIPR
+508 FRDMYDNADIPR
-520 PFNATKLPTPSKS
+520 PFNAAKLPTPTKS
-533 KSVLGLTSDDMA
+533 KSVLGLTTEELV
-545 AEDRNSCRSAPI
+545 EDRTSCQSAPI
-557 PEKHRRYY
+557 PERHRRY
-565 DYISQWEPL
+565 YISQWEPL

-587 AEGEGEFNQGRPK
+587 AEGVGEYNQGRPK
-600 MWSTQ
+600 MWSTE

>member
-13 AVLKQYL
+13 AVLKQYV
-20 PEYEPSLPVKR
+20 PEYEPTVPVKA
-31 QESLSARTKSAG
+31 QDSLSPRNTSSQKSSR
-43 KGSSGSKSPGRKSVS
+43 SSRSPGRKASS
-58 ARNNHRGEETH
+58 ARNSSRNEDNLLLGS
-69 LRAESPNNG
+69 ESSDNG

-97 WDIAKNDVRQDQ
+97 WDIAKNDVKQDQ
-109 HQLLKDK
+109 HQMLKDK
-116 VELQQQLIRK
+116 VLLQQQLIKK

-133 KRAEMENEERK
+133 KREDADNEARK
-144 QKELDKARKQAK
+144 QKELEKAKKQAK
-156 EAALLQQCRNSLEE
+156 EAALLQQCKNSIEE
-170 DRKSASKE
+170 DRRSASKE

-184 AAVSTPPTTSSSVP
+184 ASVTTPPTPSSNVP
-198 SSPAKTPNRSR
+198 SSPIRTPSKSR

-216 PVSRTPTNSELLQ
+216 PVSRTPTNTELLD

-246 QQLYQ
+246 KQLYQ

-266 KKAVKPINSKLRKE
+266 KKAVKPINSKLKKE
-280 GGKRRK
+280 G
-286 RESSEMS
+286 
-293 FDSLGRAGVD
+293 GRAGVD

-357 PELARLQDHSKL
+357 PELARLQDHSKTA
-369 VRVRHYK
+369 RVRHYK

-384 ASKNNQDRS
+384 ASRNNEDRT

-404 VASLDADRDGVG
+404 VASLDTDQDGVG
-416 RYLPSWMDDTADS
+416 RYLPSWMDDRAES
-429 EPDYMKWVKDGK
+429 EPDYMKWVKEGGN
-441 HTHRDDLTGQPI
+441 THRDLTSQPI
-453 REDEEDLGKAEGEM
+453 KEDDEDWQKPEEDLGG
-467 MEGFTDE
+467 EGFTDE

-485 RPQPKYTFIKEEDTR
+485 HPQPKYIFMKEEDTN
-500 VKGSFTDK
+500 VKGTFTDK
-508 FRDLYDNADIPR
+508 FRDMYDNADIPR
-520 PFNATKLPTPSKS
+520 PFNATKLPTPTKS
-533 KSVLGLTSDDMA
+533 KSVLGLTMEDLV
-545 AEDRNSCRSAPI
+545 EDRTSCQSAPV
-557 PEKHRRYY
+557 PERHRRYY

-587 AEGEGEFNQGRPK
+587 AEGVGEYNQGRPK

>member
-13 AVLKQYL
+13 AVLKQYV
-20 PEYEPSLPVKR
+20 PEYEPTVPVKA
-31 QESLSARTKSAG
+31 QDSLSPRNTSSQKSSR
-43 KGSSGSKSPGRKSVS
+43 SSRSPGRKASS
-58 ARNNHRGEETH
+58 ARNSSRNEDNLLLGS
-69 LRAESPNNG
+69 ESSDNG

-97 WDIAKNDVRQDQ
+97 WDIAKNDVKQDQ
-109 HQLLKDK
+109 HQMLKDK
-116 VELQQQLIRK
+116 VLLQQQLIKK

-133 KRAEMENEERK
+133 KREDADNEARK
-144 QKELDKARKQAK
+144 QKELEKAKKQAK
-156 EAALLQQCRNSLEE
+156 EAALLQQCKNSIEE
-170 DRKSASKE
+170 DRRSASKE

-184 AAVSTPPTTSSSVP
+184 ASVTTPPTPSSNVP
-198 SSPAKTPNRSR
+198 SSPIRTPSKSR

-216 PVSRTPTNSELLQ
+216 PVSRTPTNTELLD

-246 QQLYQ
+246 KQLYQ

-280 GGKRRK
+280 G
-286 RESSEMS
+286 
-293 FDSLGRAGVD
+293 GRAGVD

-357 PELARLQDHSKL
+357 PELARLQDHSKTA
-369 VRVRHYK
+369 RVRHYK

-384 ASKNNQDRS
+384 ASRNNEDRT

-404 VASLDADRDGVG
+404 VASLDTDQDGVG
-416 RYLPSWMDDTADS
+416 RYLPSWMDNRAES
-429 EPDYMKWVKDGK
+429 EPDYMKWVKEGGN
-441 HTHRDDLTGQPI
+441 THRDLTSQPI
-453 REDEEDLGKAEGEM
+453 KEDDEDWQKPEEDLGG
-467 MEGFTDE
+467 EGFTDE

-485 RPQPKYTFIKEEDTR
+485 HPQPKYIFMKEEDTN
-500 VKGSFTDK
+500 VKGTFTDK
-508 FRDLYDNADIPR
+508 FRDMYDNADIPR
-520 PFNATKLPTPSKS
+520 PFNATKLPTHTKS
-533 KSVLGLTSDDMA
+533 KSVLGLTTEDLV
-545 AEDRNSCRSAPI
+545 EDRTSCQSAPV
-557 PEKHRRYY
+557 PERHRRYY

-587 AEGEGEFNQGRPK
+587 AEGVGEYNQGRPK

>member
-13 AVLKQYL
+13 AVLKQYV
-20 PEYEPSLPVKR
+20 PEYEPTVPVKV
-31 QESLSARTKSAG
+31 QDSLSPRNTSSQKSSR
-43 KGSSGSKSPGRKSVS
+43 SSRSPGRKASS
-58 ARNNHRGEETH
+58 ARNSSRNEDNLLLGS
-69 LRAESPNNG
+69 ESSDNG

-97 WDIAKNDVRQDQ
+97 WDIAKNDVKQDQ
-109 HQLLKDK
+109 HQMLKDK
-116 VELQQQLIRK
+116 VLLQQQLIKK

-133 KRAEMENEERK
+133 KREDADNEARK
-144 QKELDKARKQAK
+144 QKELEKAKKQAK
-156 EAALLQQCRNSLEE
+156 EAALLQQCKNSIEE
-170 DRKSASKE
+170 DRRSASKE

-184 AAVSTPPTTSSSVP
+184 ASVTTPPTPSSNVP
-198 SSPAKTPNRSR
+198 SSPIRTPSKSR

-216 PVSRTPTNSELLQ
+216 PVSRTPTNTELLD

-246 QQLYQ
+246 KQLYQ

-280 GGKRRK
+280 G
-286 RESSEMS
+286 
-293 FDSLGRAGVD
+293 GRAGVD

-357 PELARLQDHSKL
+357 PELARLQDHSKTA
-369 VRVRHYK
+369 RVRHYK

-384 ASKNNQDRS
+384 ASRNNEDRT

-404 VASLDADRDGVG
+404 VASLDTDQDGVG
-416 RYLPSWMDDTADS
+416 RYLPSWMDDRAES
-429 EPDYMKWVKDGK
+429 EPDYMKWVKEGGN
-441 HTHRDDLTGQPI
+441 TRRDLTSQPI
-453 REDEEDLGKAEGEM
+453 KEDDEDWQKPEEDLGG
-467 MEGFTDE
+467 EGFTDE

-485 RPQPKYTFIKEEDTR
+485 HPQPKYIFMKEEDTN
-500 VKGSFTDK
+500 VKGTFTDK
-508 FRDLYDNADIPR
+508 FRDMYDNADIPR
-520 PFNATKLPTPSKS
+520 PFNATKLPTPTKS
-533 KSVLGLTSDDMA
+533 KSVLGLTTEDLV
-545 AEDRNSCRSAPI
+545 EDRTSCQSAPV
-557 PEKHRRYY
+557 PERHRRYY

-587 AEGEGEFNQGRPK
+587 AEGVGEYNQGRPK

>member
-1 MKTAD
+1 MKTAG

-20 PEYEPSLPVKR
+20 PEYEPTVPVKV
-31 QESLSARTKSAG
+31 QDSLSPRNTSSQKSSR
-43 KGSSGSKSPGRKSVS
+43 SSRSPGRKASS
-58 ARNNHRGEETH
+58 ARNSSRNEDNLILGS
-69 LRAESPNNG
+69 ESSDIG

-97 WDIAKNDVRQDQ
+97 WDIAKNDVKQDQ
-109 HQLLKDK
+109 HQMLKDK
-116 VELQQQLIRK
+116 VLLQQQLIKK

-133 KRAEMENEERK
+133 KRADAENEARK
-144 QKELDKARKQAK
+144 QKELEKAKKQAK
-156 EAALLQQCRNSLEE
+156 EAALLQQCKNSIEE
-170 DRKSASKE
+170 DRRSASKE

-184 AAVSTPPTTSSSVP
+184 ASVTTPPTPSSNVP
-198 SSPAKTPNRSR
+198 SSPIRTPSKSR

-216 PVSRTPTNSELLQ
+216 PVSRTPTNTELLD

-246 QQLYQ
+246 KQLYQ

-280 GGKRRK
+280 G
-286 RESSEMS
+286 
-293 FDSLGRAGVD
+293 GRAGVD

-357 PELARLQDHSKL
+357 PELARLQDHSKTA
-369 VRVRHYK
+369 RVRHYK

-384 ASKNNQDRS
+384 ASRNNEDRT

-404 VASLDADRDGVG
+404 VASLDTDQDGVG
-416 RYLPSWMDDTADS
+416 RYLPSWMDDSAES
-429 EPDYMKWVKDGK
+429 EPDYMKWVKDGRN
-441 HTHRDDLTGQPI
+441 THRDLTSQPI
-453 REDEEDLGKAEGEM
+453 KEDDEDVQKPEEGFGG
-467 MEGFTDE
+467 EGFTDE

-485 RPQPKYTFIKEEDTR
+485 HPQPKYVFMKEEDTN
-500 VKGSFTDK
+500 VKGTFTDK
-508 FRDLYDNADIPR
+508 FKDMYDNADIPR
-520 PFNATKLPTPSKS
+520 PFNATKLPTPTKS
-533 KSVLGLTSDDMA
+533 KSVLGLTTEDLV
-545 AEDRNSCRSAPI
+545 EDRTSCQSAPI
-557 PEKHRRYY
+557 PERHRRYY

-587 AEGEGEFNQGRPK
+587 AEGVGEYNQGRPK
-600 MWSTQ
+600 MWPTQ

>member
-280 GGKRRK
+280 GG
-286 RESSEMS
+286 
-293 FDSLGRAGVD
+293 RAGVD

-325 QELKDTFGAFVRE
+325 QELK
-338 SVGKDRP
+338 
-345 PVRRFFCPQEDV
+345 V

>member
-78 QNKRRQSSEAER
+78 QNKRRQSSEAEVTCSRR

-116 VELQQQLIRK
+116 VVLQQQLIRK

-133 KRAEMENEERK
+133 KRAEMEGEERK

-280 GGKRRK
+280 GG
-286 RESSEMS
+286 
-293 FDSLGRAGVD
+293 RAGVD

-325 QELKDTFGAFVRE
+325 QELK
-338 SVGKDRP
+338 
-345 PVRRFFCPQEDV
+345 V

-520 PFNATKLPTPSKS
+520 PFNTTKLPTPSKS

>member
-20 PEYEPSLPVKR
+20 PEYEPAVPVKA
-31 QESLSARTKSAG
+31 QDSLSPRNT
-43 KGSSGSKSPGRKSVS
+43 SSERSSRSSRSPGRKASS
-58 ARNNHRGEETH
+58 ARNNSRNGDN
-69 LRAESPNNG
+69 LLLGSESTENG

-97 WDIAKNDVRQDQ
+97 WDIAKNDVKQDQ
-109 HQLLKDK
+109 HQMLKDK
-116 VELQQQLIRK
+116 VVLQQQLIKK

-133 KRAEMENEERK
+133 KREDAENEARK
-144 QKELDKARKQAK
+144 QKELEKAKKQAK
-156 EAALLQQCRNSLEE
+156 EAALLQQCKNSIEE
-170 DRKSASKE
+170 DRRSASKE
-178 RKSKAK
+178 RKSKTK
-184 AAVSTPPTTSSSVP
+184 ASVTTPPTPSSNVP
-198 SSPAKTPNRSR
+198 SSPIRTPSKSR

-216 PVSRTPTNSELLQ
+216 PVSRTPTNTELLD

-246 QQLYQ
+246 KQLYQ

-280 GGKRRK
+280 G
-286 RESSEMS
+286 
-293 FDSLGRAGVD
+293 GRAGVD

-357 PELARLQDHSKL
+357 PELARLQDHSKTA
-369 VRVRHYK
+369 RVRHYK

-384 ASKNNQDRS
+384 ASRNNEDRT

-404 VASLDADRDGVG
+404 VASLDTDQDGVG
-416 RYLPSWMDDTADS
+416 RYLPSWMDDSAES
-429 EPDYMKWVKDGK
+429 EPDYMKWVKDGRD
-441 HTHRDDLTGQPI
+441 THRDLTSQPI
-453 REDEEDLGKAEGEM
+453 REDDEDVQKPEGGLGG
-467 MEGFTDE
+467 EGFTDE

-485 RPQPKYTFIKEEDTR
+485 HPQPKYVFMKEEDTN
-500 VKGSFTDK
+500 VKGTFTDK
-508 FRDLYDNADIPR
+508 FRDMYDNADIPR
-520 PFNATKLPTPSKS
+520 PFNAAKLPTPTKS
-533 KSVLGLTSDDMA
+533 KSVLGLTTEELV
-545 AEDRNSCRSAPI
+545 EDRTSCQSAPI
-557 PEKHRRYY
+557 PERHRRY
-565 DYISQWEPL
+565 YISQWEPL

-587 AEGEGEFNQGRPK
+587 AEGVGEYNQGRPK
-600 MWSTQ
+600 MWSTE

>member
-13 AVLKQYL
+13 AVLKQYV
-20 PEYEPSLPVKR
+20 PEYEPTVPVKA
-31 QESLSARTKSAG
+31 QDSLSPRNTSSQKSSR
-43 KGSSGSKSPGRKSVS
+43 SSRSPGRKASS
-58 ARNNHRGEETH
+58 ARNSSRNEDNLLLGS
-69 LRAESPNNG
+69 ESSDNG

-97 WDIAKNDVRQDQ
+97 WDIAKNDVKQDQ
-109 HQLLKDK
+109 HQMLKDK
-116 VELQQQLIRK
+116 VLLQQQLIKK

-133 KRAEMENEERK
+133 KREDADNEARK
-144 QKELDKARKQAK
+144 QKELEKAKKQAK
-156 EAALLQQCRNSLEE
+156 EAALLQQCKNSIEE
-170 DRKSASKE
+170 DRRSASKE

-184 AAVSTPPTTSSSVP
+184 ASVTTPPTPSSNVP
-198 SSPAKTPNRSR
+198 SSPIRTPSKSR

-216 PVSRTPTNSELLQ
+216 PVSRTPTNTELLD

-246 QQLYQ
+246 KQLYQ

-280 GGKRRK
+280 G
-286 RESSEMS
+286 
-293 FDSLGRAGVD
+293 GRAGVD

-357 PELARLQDHSKL
+357 PELARLQDHSKTA
-369 VRVRHYK
+369 RVRHYK

-384 ASKNNQDRS
+384 ASRNNEDRT

-404 VASLDADRDGVG
+404 VASLDTDQDGVG
-416 RYLPSWMDDTADS
+416 RYLPSWMDDRAES
-429 EPDYMKWVKDGK
+429 EPDYMKWVKEGGN
-441 HTHRDDLTGQPI
+441 THRDLASQPI
-453 REDEEDLGKAEGEM
+453 KEDDEDWQKPEEDLGG
-467 MEGFTDE
+467 EGFTDE

-485 RPQPKYTFIKEEDTR
+485 HPQPKYIFMKEEDTN
-500 VKGSFTDK
+500 VKGTFTDK
-508 FRDLYDNADIPR
+508 FRDMYDNADIPR
-520 PFNATKLPTPSKS
+520 PFNATKLPTPTKS
-533 KSVLGLTSDDMA
+533 KSVLGLTTEDLV
-545 AEDRNSCRSAPI
+545 EDRTSCQSAPV
-557 PEKHRRYY
+557 PERHRRYY

-587 AEGEGEFNQGRPK
+587 AEGVGEYNQGRPK